1 MRLDVDPAAVVG
13 VADAARE
20 AAERA
25 RAIRLPRAPACED
38 VAASDAIGA
47 LLAVSGV
54 QLHSCVAA
62 LRLVAA
68 LVETAA
74 VDYARTEAR
83 ATAAPVRP

>member
-1 MRLDVDPAAVVG
+1 MRLDVDPAAVVS

-25 RAIRLPRAPACED
+25 RVVRLPRAPACED
-38 VAASDAIGA
+38 VSASDAIGA
-47 LLAVSGV
+47 LLAVSGE
-54 QLHSCVAA
+54 QLNSCVAA

-68 LVETAA
+68 LVEAAA

-83 ATAAPVRP
+83 VTATPVRP